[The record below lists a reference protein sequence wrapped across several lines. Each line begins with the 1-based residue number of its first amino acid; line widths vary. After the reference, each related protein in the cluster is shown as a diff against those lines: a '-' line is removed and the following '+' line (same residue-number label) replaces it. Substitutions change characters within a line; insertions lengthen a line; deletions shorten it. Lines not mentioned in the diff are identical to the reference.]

1 MTSTD
6 HNSSSNPPTVGFD
19 SNGQPPRSHTIDAI
33 DHRIDSQFD
42 GLKRWRKNKTTHLSL
57 QEWEQRNLRQPYH
70 EYVHQLVAA
79 GWDDLSD
86 LDLYM
91 TTAPTQQPGLVISV
105 LDIENGFRKKR
116 WPEIHN
122 EHELKEFMSKGKG
135 PEAKV
140 RLYLA
145 EYSRCPATCIIEAFG
160 GALKLDPRFFNWSIQ
175 TKGHVFTPS
184 QRYRAPYTALG
195 FGVLVDTSTATP
207 RKTDAERFKVLI
219 YIRPDEHGIG
229 WTGVILFSSHTKIN
243 LSPRIVTDPPLFQS
257 PLPPPKR
264 LEAISFRE
272 LYIQSLEFVDLEKA
286 VAAPF
291 YAVASL
297 LRLNCFCWN
306 QIITAI
312 REEDH
317 RTNGISDT
325 SVGHAEEIHKS
336 LDVVKR
342 GGSLGWKCSDEKVA
356 RETQEALEEDFRH
369 LVDQS
374 QLLWDTR
381 DKMASIRARASES
394 RWSSLTNAFTYL

>member
-1 MTSTD
+1 LEQKSWDVEETRMIQLPNFQGSRAMPPVLQPGPQNHSNQTSWLQVSPQVFAMTSTD

-175 TKGHVFTPS
+175 TKGHVFTLS

-219 YIRPDEHGIG
+219 YIRPDEHGVG

-257 PLPPPKR
+257 HFLQNASK
-264 LEAISFRE
+264 
-272 LYIQSLEFVDLEKA
+272 QSPSA
-286 VAAPF
+286 
-291 YAVASL
+291 
-297 LRLNCFCWN
+297 N
-306 QIITAI
+306 
-312 REEDH
+312 
-317 RTNGISDT
+317 
-325 SVGHAEEIHKS
+325 
-336 LDVVKR
+336 
-342 GGSLGWKCSDEKVA
+342 
-356 RETQEALEEDFRH
+356 
-369 LVDQS
+369 
-374 QLLWDTR
+374 
-381 DKMASIRARASES
+381 
-394 RWSSLTNAFTYL
+394 FTFNP